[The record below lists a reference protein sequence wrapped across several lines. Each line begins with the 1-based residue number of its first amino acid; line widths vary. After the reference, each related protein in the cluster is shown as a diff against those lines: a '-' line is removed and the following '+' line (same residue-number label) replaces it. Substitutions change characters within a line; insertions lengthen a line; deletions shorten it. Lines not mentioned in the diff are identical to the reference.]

1 MPFHERRTLILALC
15 FSLAVHAALLLGVVI
30 VHRPQTGAPAAAMN
44 VVIQP
49 KGPAPRQPTP
59 PRVSREIAP
68 PLASRAEAR
77 KAATLTAERAVRSI
91 RSVRHVE
98 PEQTPERIA
107 VREPSPL
114 VASAAPVAAS
124 ASDTDAASEAPAPVA
139 QSTPVSMSAGGS
151 AGQVSATEVNAG
163 VSADDLRQYRV
174 SLASAARRFRRYPAL
189 ARERGLE
196 GTVEVAVRFTSA
208 LPAPDVVV
216 VRSSGHDLLDEQ
228 AQRMMAQAARTTT
241 LPEGLRGRDLE
252 IPLPIKFSLDEA
264 R

>member
-77 KAATLTAERAVRSI
+77 KTATLTAERAVRSI

-98 PEQTPERIA
+98 PEQTPERFA

-139 QSTPVSMSAGGS
+139 QSTPVSMSAGG
-151 AGQVSATEVNAG
+151 SATEVNAG

>member
-59 PRVSREIAP
+59 PRASREIAP

-139 QSTPVSMSAGGS
+139 QSTPVSMSAGG
-151 AGQVSATEVNAG
+151 SATEVNAG